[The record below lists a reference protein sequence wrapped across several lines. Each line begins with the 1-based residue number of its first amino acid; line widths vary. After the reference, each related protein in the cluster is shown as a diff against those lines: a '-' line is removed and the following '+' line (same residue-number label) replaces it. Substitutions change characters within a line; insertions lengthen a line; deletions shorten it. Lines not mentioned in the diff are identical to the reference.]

1 MKRIIV
7 VFLMLAAF
15 SYQANAQ
22 AKPQAKPAPKAAT
35 EPIILIK
42 TDMGDIKVKLYNETP
57 IHRDNF
63 LKLASE
69 GKYDGSIFHRVI
81 PQFMV
86 QGGGKDG
93 GSGDLGSG
101 TLAAEINA
109 RFVHTR
115 GALAAA
121 RMGDNVNP
129 EKRSSNSQFYIV
141 QGRPFTEADIKAI
154 GQRSGFP
161 YTEQQI
167 AAYVKNGG
175 APHLDGGYTV
185 FGEVIEGLEVI
196 DKIAAV
202 QRNPQDKPLQDIKMS
217 MKVLKK

>member
-1 MKRIIV
+1 MKKIFVILSLSV
-7 VFLMLAAF
+7 ISSLSVF
-15 SYQANAQ
+15 SQAPAQ
-22 AKPQAKPAPKAAT
+22 KPAQKSSEAQPVV
-35 EPIILIK
+35 LIK

-81 PQFMV
+81 PQFMI
-86 QGGGKDG
+86 QGGGTNG
-93 GSGDLGSG
+93 GSQSIGEEIP
-101 TLAAEINA
+101 AEIKPQ
-109 RFVHTR
+109 FIHKR

-129 EKRSSNSQFYIV
+129 EKKSSGSQFYIV
-141 QGRPFTEADIKAI
+141 QGRQFTAEDVKAI
-154 GQRSGFP
+154 GQRAGFP
-161 YTEQQI
+161 YTEAQI
-167 AAYVKNGG
+167 QTYVKEGG

-185 FGEVIEGLEVI
+185 FGEVIEGMDVV

-202 QRNPQDKPLQDIKMS
+202 QRNQMDRPLQDIKMT